1 MFFVLYSDDGN
12 IFHNPFLFYFQIAI
26 GGVCHIPYRIGE
38 KLLEL
43 YKYEL
48 LST

>member
-26 GGVCHIPYRIGE
+26 GGCLSHTISDRGE
-38 KLLEL
+38 T
-43 YKYEL
+43 
-48 LST
+48 S